1 MGQMGEKNICRYY
14 LMKTEQSLC
23 IHEASSILFVSCK
36 YLYECGFPTEDFGD
50 AEAALLE
57 AFLSQGCAC
66 PRAPGE
72 PQPQLLTERC
82 SVVGAASCMELLMSA

>member
-1 MGQMGEKNICRYY
+1 MEKNICRSY
-14 LMKTEQSLC
+14 LMKTEKSLC
-23 IHEASSILFVSCK
+23 IHEASSLVFVSCK
-36 YLYECGFPTEDFGD
+36 YLYVCGFPAEDFGE

-72 PQPQLLTERC
+72 PQPWLLAERC
-82 SVVGAASCMELLMSA
+82 FVVGATSCTELLMSA